1 MNENSDRYTAALRI
15 DDRET
20 ERYYAASLGVKTE
33 QQKRLEELLRN
44 RALRPARIADIACG
58 GGTASHHL
66 SSMFPDAGYTLVDL
80 NEAAMRP
87 ARKATEH
94 LRATCVIG
102 DIYRLPLESNSFD
115 LVICWQTLSWLDR
128 AEKAVRELIRICSPG
143 GRVYASSL
151 FNADHDVDVC
161 ATVRDHTRASAAQ
174 GLTYT
179 YNTYAISTLHRWVD
193 GLVSDFDVHEFSIPV
208 DLHYEG
214 RGLGTY
220 TVTLQDGR
228 RLQFSAG
235 MLLNWGVL
243 DIKK

>member
-94 LRATCVIG
+94 LRATCVIEKR
-102 DIYRLPLESNSFD
+102 YLPLAARIEQFRSGHLLAN
-115 LVICWQTLSWLDR
+115 
-128 AEKAVRELIRICSPG
+128 AVVARPG
-143 GRVYASSL
+143 GEGCARVGSGFAARAAGCTPSSL

-161 ATVRDHTRASAAQ
+161 ATVRDHTRASALQ
-174 GLTYT
+174 WTDLYLQ
-179 YNTYAISTLHRWVD
+179 YLC
-193 GLVSDFDVHEFSIPV
+193 
-208 DLHYEG
+208 DLHPAPLG
-214 RGLGTY
+214 RWA
-220 TVTLQDGR
+220 R
-228 RLQFSAG
+228 ERF
-235 MLLNWGVL
+235 
-243 DIKK
+243 